1 MNRYIRSVEIIDRSL
16 PGLSPL
22 FDEMRDRL
30 RDDHGVTKAR
40 YCHAVTL
47 AGGAH
52 LGVSASPP
60 IRVLAEDYV
69 LNRRHELDFTL
80 LPKMRRVE
88 PTRWADQP
96 KDEEC
101 PRRILSRREAW
112 RVLVKGALGDGW
124 HHGFDVP
131 VHSPDGCRGLFKI
144 NAPLEQPLTE
154 RYMRGVRYILS
165 DFHLAY
171 CTIQRAAAPR
181 VRLAPGDREAL
192 AGIAAGL
199 KIKAIGF
206 ELGIG
211 VRAVDERLARARKAL
226 DCRTT
231 PQAAAK
237 AVALGL
243 IL

>member
-1 MNRYIRSVEIIDRSL
+1 MNRYIRSVEIIDRFL

-40 YCHAVTL
+40 YCHAVSL
-47 AGGAH
+47 ARGAR
-52 LGVSASPP
+52 LAVSASPP

-80 LPKMRRVE
+80 LPKMRRIE

-96 KDEEC
+96 RDEEC
-101 PRRILSRREAW
+101 PRSVLPRREAW
-112 RVLVKGALGDGW
+112 RALVRKALGDGW

-144 NAPLEQPLTE
+144 NAPLEQPLSVQ
-154 RYMRGVRYILS
+154 YMRGVRHVIS

-171 CTIQRAAAPR
+171 CAIQLTAGPKLQ
-181 VRLAPGDREAL
+181 LAPGDQEAL
-192 AGIAAGL
+192 AGSAAGL
-199 KIKAIGF
+199 KIKAISF
-206 ELGIG
+206 ELGITE
-211 VRAVDERLARARKAL
+211 RAVEERLARARKAL
-226 DCRTT
+226 DCGTT
-231 PQAAAK
+231 PQATAK
-237 AVALGL
+237 AVGVGL

>member
-16 PGLSPL
+16 PDLSSL

-30 RDDHGVTKAR
+30 LDDHGITKAR
-40 YCHAVTL
+40 YCHAVSL
-47 AGGAH
+47 AGSAR

-60 IRVLAEDYV
+60 IRALAEDYV

-80 LPKMRRVE
+80 LPKMRRIE

-96 KDEEC
+96 RDEEC
-101 PRRILSRREAW
+101 PRRVLSRREAW
-112 RVLVKGALGDGW
+112 RALVKQALGDGW

-144 NAPLEQPLTE
+144 NAPLEQPLSE
-154 RYMRGVRYILS
+154 RYMRGVRHVLS

-171 CTIQRAAAPR
+171 CTMRVAAAPKT
-181 VRLAPGDREAL
+181 RLAPGDGEAL

-199 KIKAIGF
+199 KIKAIAF
-206 ELGIG
+206 ELGISE
-211 VRAVDERLARARKAL
+211 RAVEERLARARKAL

-237 AVALGL
+237 AAALGL